1 VHDDESLLLH
11 DDQCVCS
18 LAIIANNICC
28 LCACSLSVNVHV
40 AVFVLDECVYGVA
53 TISRLLKNT
62 GDICKIQSLL

>member
-1 VHDDESLLLH
+1 MHVALTVHDDES
-11 DDQCVCS
+11 VYS

-28 LCACSLSVNVHV
+28 HCACSLSVNVHV